1 MKVLYLIDTLEGY
14 GAEKSLVEITS
25 GCTEIVPVFVH
36 IYQGDLLKPRL
47 EHAGIKVYSLDLN
60 QKYAFN
66 KALEKLIP
74 IYLREKP
81 DIIHATLFRS
91 EIIARK
97 LKEKFPN
104 ICLVGSFVSN
114 AYSSERLR
122 RKNLLDKLKLHYFFD
137 LDRRTTK
144 YVDYFISNSHTIKER
159 TCDALKID
167 RDKVEVIYRGR
178 SSSKFDPN
186 KNLEKFPYLN
196 NHNTILLNVSRLIPL
211 KGQEDLL
218 EALPE
223 IIKQFGNVSLIFAG
237 HGSYREFLEEKA
249 RYLKI
254 EPNVHFLGRVDNVN
268 KLLLRANIFIYPSY
282 SEGLPGA
289 LIEAMMAERIII
301 CSNIPENLE
310 CVDSSSAIIYNR
322 GNVSELSNAIIQVL
336 NNPEKYKYLGENAR
350 KQAKEKFEL
359 GKRIIDYQ
367 DFYKRIIGKPKSKK
381 FRILHLIQK
390 PQNRGAE
397 TFACQL
403 ATHQINL
410 GNEVKI
416 VSIFQGKS
424 SLPWHDDIS
433 YLQTSSTLRFV
444 DVQGWKKLNKIIRD
458 FNPDV
463 VQANAGDTLK
473 YAVFSKK
480 IFKWKTPII
489 FRNASEVGKYLNNH
503 FQRKLN
509 GFLYQNVDQVISV
522 SRISKNDIINNF
534 PILKNKTIAI
544 PVGIENRIEIIP
556 EQLQPFGYKHI
567 IHVGG
572 FTFEKNHEALI
583 RIFEK
588 TLKNNRNVHLHLL
601 GDGPLRKNIEK
612 LVNQRSLQK
621 HISFYGYVYD
631 PLPYIKAADVLVLPS
646 IIEGLPG
653 VILESMYCKT
663 PVVAFNVGGMSEI
676 VGKETGHLIP
686 PNNEEAFVN
695 AVRQSLK
702 GDNCGII
709 TNAYRMVE
717 TKYLNQKIAEKFQ
730 EAYNFHF

>member
-1 MKVLYLIDTLEGY
+1 M
-14 GAEKSLVEITS
+14 
-25 GCTEIVPVFVH
+25 H

-97 LKEKFPN
+97 LKQKFPN
-104 ICLVGSFVSN
+104 ICLIGSFVSN

-122 RKNLLDKLKLHYFFD
+122 RKNLLDKLKLQFFFN
-137 LDRRTTK
+137 LDRRTVK
-144 YVDYFISNSHTIKER
+144 YVDYFISNSHTIKDR
-159 TCDALKID
+159 TCEALRID
-167 RDKVEVIYRGR
+167 SQKVEVIYRGR
-178 SSSKFDPN
+178 SSSKFDP
-186 KNLEKFPYLN
+186 KTNLEKFPYLN

-223 IIKQFGNVSLIFAG
+223 IIKRFGNVSLIFAG
-237 HGSYREFLEEKA
+237 HGAYREFLEEKA
-249 RYLKI
+249 RFLKV
-254 EPNVHFLGRVDNVN
+254 EPHVHFLGRVDNIN
-268 KLLLRANIFIYPSY
+268 KLLLHANIFLYPSY

-310 CVDSSSAIIYNR
+310 CVDSNSAIIYKK
-322 GNVSELSNAIIQVL
+322 GNVSELSTAIIKVL
-336 NNPEKYKYLGENAR
+336 NNPEKYRYLGENAR
-350 KQAKEKFEL
+350 KQAIKKFEL
-359 GKRIIDYQ
+359 GKRIVDYQ
-367 DFYKRIIGKPKSKK
+367 DFYKRIKGKPKNKK

-403 ATHQINL
+403 ANHQINL

-416 VSIFQGKS
+416 VSIFKGNS
-424 SLPWHDDIS
+424 TLPWHDDIN
-433 YLQTSSTLRFV
+433 YLQTSSTLRLV

-458 FNPDV
+458 FKPDV

-480 IFKWKTPII
+480 IFRWKTPII

-503 FQRKLN
+503 LQRKLN
-509 GFLYQNVDQVISV
+509 DFLYQNVDQVISV
-522 SRISKNDIINNF
+522 SRTSRNDIITNF

-544 PVGIENRIEIIP
+544 PVGIENRKKIIS
-556 EQLQPFGYKHI
+556 EELQPSGYRHI

-572 FTFEKNHEALI
+572 FTFEKNHEVLV

-588 TLKNNRNVHLHLL
+588 ILKKHENVHLHLL
-601 GDGPLRKNIEK
+601 GDGPLKKNIEK
-612 LVNQRSLQK
+612 LVKQQSLQK
-621 HISFYGYVYD
+621 NISFYGYVND

-663 PVVAFNVGGMSEI
+663 PVVAFNVGGMAEI

-686 PNNEEAFVN
+686 PNNEEAFVY
-695 AVRQSLK
+695 AVRQILK
-702 GDNCGII
+702 GDNSEII
-709 TNAYRMVE
+709 SNAYNMVE
-717 TKYLNQKIAEKFQ
+717 TKYLNRKIAERFQ